1 MKRTIA
7 LVALGLAACGQPHA
21 PKAEGGAAAPAPPAY
36 TAEQNAA
43 AIATLPAPLN
53 QADYDNGRRVFA
65 QCRSC
70 HLVEAGGGNRIGPN
84 LHGVIG
90 AHSGGHESTFRYS
103 PAMKTANLTWDAT
116 TLDRYLENPRAA
128 VPGTNMA
135 FAGLRKPED
144 RRDVIAYI
152 AVESQR

>member
-1 MKRTIA
+1 
-7 LVALGLAACGQPHA
+7 
-21 PKAEGGAAAPAPPAY
+21 
-36 TAEQNAA
+36 
-43 AIATLPAPLN
+43 
-53 QADYDNGRRVFA
+53 
-65 QCRSC
+65 
-70 HLVEAGGGNRIGPN
+70 VEAGGGNRIGPN

>member
-1 MKRTIA
+1 
-7 LVALGLAACGQPHA
+7 
-21 PKAEGGAAAPAPPAY
+21 
-36 TAEQNAA
+36 
-43 AIATLPAPLN
+43 
-53 QADYDNGRRVFA
+53 
-65 QCRSC
+65 
-70 HLVEAGGGNRIGPN
+70 
-84 LHGVIG
+84 
-90 AHSGGHESTFRYS
+90 
-103 PAMKTANLTWDAT
+103 MKTANLTWDAT